1 MQVTILDETNHFNKI
16 SGVFEQV
23 QTFINHILENKKV
36 YFSHMIIDGVEV
48 YHDYEYYIEDHLSQI
63 ENIHVEV
70 KTPTEFIQDIV
81 DSIQQY
87 VERALP
93 EIKQLADSFY
103 QSSQSESWDKLHD
116 LIEAIQW
123 IHESI
128 VLIDREKAKPYDWD
142 KFLITASSFENIF
155 PNMMEALEARDNIL
169 IADILTYEI
178 SPLFQEIHQLN
189 LSEVHKRD
197 TNHVEEKH

>member
-1 MQVTILDETNHFNKI
+1 MQVTVLNETNNFDNK

-23 QTFINHILENKKV
+23 QTFINNALENSDV

-48 YHDYEYYIEDHLSQI
+48 YHDFEFYIEDHLSQI

-70 KTPTEFIQDIV
+70 RTASEFIQNIV
-81 DSIQQY
+81 ESIQQY
-87 VERALP
+87 VERAFP

-103 QSSQSESWDKLHD
+103 QSSQSGSWDKLHD
-116 LIEAIQW
+116 LFEAIQW

-128 VLIDREKAKPYDWD
+128 LSIDREKARPSNWD
-142 KFLITASSFENIF
+142 KFLIIASSFETIF
-155 PNMMEALEARDNIL
+155 PNMLEALEARDTIL

-178 SPLFQEIHQLN
+178 TPLFQDIQQLN
-189 LSEVHKRD
+189 LNADHKRD
-197 TNHVEEKH
+197 SKHVEEKH